1 MATSNDFRRGM
12 VIDYDGVLYQIVY
25 FQHVKPGKGPAFV
38 RSKLKGVL
46 SGKVLDRTWRASE
59 KVTEVR
65 VEHRTWELLYIT
77 DMAYV
82 VMNPDT
88 YEQENLD
95 HDLVGDAAKYLIEN
109 SEVNIAFVNDIPII
123 VEPPDTVELRVK
135 KTDPGLRGDTASG
148 GSKPAVLQTGL
159 QVQVPLFIQE
169 GDIIKVDTR
178 NDSYLERISS

>member
-12 VIDYDGVLYQIVY
+12 VIDIDSILYQIVN

-46 SGKVLDRTWRASE
+46 SGKVLDRTWRAGE

-65 VEHRTWELLYIT
+65 VEHRIWELLYIT
-77 DMAYV
+77 DLAYV

-95 HDLVGDAAKYLIEN
+95 LDLVGDAAKYLIEN
-109 SEVNIAFVNDIPII
+109 SEVKIAFVDNIPII
-123 VEPPDTVELRVK
+123 VEPPDTVVLKVTN
-135 KTDPGLRGDTASG
+135 TDPGLRGDTASG
-148 GSKPAVLQTGL
+148 GSKPAILQTGL
-159 QVQVPLFIQE
+159 QIQVPLFIQE
-169 GDIIKVDTR
+169 GDVIKIDTR
-178 NDSYLERISS
+178 NDSYIERKSS

>member
-12 VIDYDGVLYQIVY
+12 VIDIDGTLYQIVG

-46 SGKVLDRTWRASE
+46 SGKVLDRTWRAGE

-65 VEHRTWELLYIT
+65 VEHRIWELLYIT
-77 DMAYV
+77 DLAYV

-88 YEQENLD
+88 YEQENLPL
-95 HDLVGDAAKYLIEN
+95 DLVGNAARYLIEN
-109 SEVNIAFVNDIPII
+109 SEVKIAFVDNIAII
-123 VEPPDTVELRVK
+123 VEPPDTVVLKVT

-148 GSKPAVLQTGL
+148 GSKPATLQTGV
-159 QVQVPLFIQE
+159 QIQVPLFIQE
-169 GDIIKVDTR
+169 GDEIKIDTR
-178 NDSYLERISS
+178 NDSYLERK

>member
-12 VIDYDGVLYQIVY
+12 VIDIDGILYQIVY

-46 SGKVLDRTWRASE
+46 SGKVLDRTWRAGE

-65 VEHRTWELLYIT
+65 VEHRIWELLYIT

-95 HDLVGDAAKYLIEN
+95 LDLVGDAAKYLIEN
-109 SEVNIAFVNDIPII
+109 SEVKIAFVDNIPII
-123 VEPPDTVELRVK
+123 VEPPDTVALKVT

-148 GSKPAVLQTGL
+148 GSKPATLQTGL
-159 QVQVPLFIQE
+159 QIQVPLFIQE
-169 GDIIKVDTR
+169 GDIIKIDTR
-178 NDSYLERISS
+178 NDGYLERKSS

>member
-12 VIDYDGVLYQIVY
+12 VIDIDSILYQIVN

-46 SGKVLDRTWRASE
+46 SGKVLDRTWRAGE

-65 VEHRTWELLYIT
+65 VEHRIWELLYIT
-77 DMAYV
+77 DLAYV

-95 HDLVGDAAKYLIEN
+95 LDLVGDAAKYLIEN
-109 SEVNIAFVNDIPII
+109 SEVKIAFVDNIPII
-123 VEPPDTVELRVK
+123 VEPPDTVVLKVT

-148 GSKPAVLQTGL
+148 GSKPAILQTGL
-159 QVQVPLFIQE
+159 QIQVPLFIQE
-169 GDIIKVDTR
+169 GDVIKIDTR
-178 NDSYLERISS
+178 NDSYIERKSS